1 MGLLKTEAIVLK
13 NNLIGETDKIATL
26 FTKSYGKL
34 QAVAKGARR
43 SKSRF
48 VNAIRPFIVANYVI
62 FEGKNY
68 YYIDQWELI
77 EAHKNIEKDLAKFS
91 VASYIA
97 ETINKILEENQKSE
111 RLYLFLKHSLKAV
124 DELQIDPLIFISSYN
139 LKLVSLLGYMPQL
152 DNCVVCGKG
161 ENLKYFSNSCGGAVC
176 INCKNKCFDAKPLHG
191 VTLKAIKYFLKGDY
205 DKLQNIKVSGVIK
218 EEVDK
223 IITAYV
229 KEHLEIEFKSKDFID
244 NLQNM

>member
-1 MGLLKTEAIVLK
+1 MRLLKTEAIVLK

-62 FEGKNY
+62 FEGQNY

-77 EAHKNIEKDLAKFS
+77 EAYKNIEKDLVKFS

-223 IITAYV
+223 IITAYM
-229 KEHLEIEFKSKDFID
+229 KEHLEIEFKSKDFI
-244 NLQNM
+244 NKLQNM

>member
-1 MGLLKTEAIVLK
+1 MRLLKIEAIVLK

-62 FEGKNY
+62 FEGQNY

-77 EAHKNIEKDLAKFS
+77 EAYKNIEKDLVKFS

-223 IITAYV
+223 IITAYM
-229 KEHLEIEFKSKDFID
+229 KEHLEIEFKSKDFI
-244 NLQNM
+244 NKLQNM

>member
-1 MGLLKTEAIVLK
+1 MRLLKTEAIVLK

-62 FEGKNY
+62 FEGQNY

-77 EAHKNIEKDLAKFS
+77 EAYKNIEKDLVKFS

-152 DNCVVCGKG
+152 DNCVVCGKR
-161 ENLKYFSNSCGGAVC
+161 ENLEYFSNSCGGAVC

-223 IITAYV
+223 IITAYM

-244 NLQNM
+244 KLQNM